1 MNRTMTAALCGIVLT
16 AVSGSAMAQ
25 RDRLSAQDRLFMRKV
40 SEGNVAEIKT
50 ARLALNRT
58 RSSDVKMVANMI
70 IKGHTQS
77 QNELAY
83 LAKTKQVSIP
93 KTPNA
98 MHRREY
104 AMLSR
109 RSGAAFDKAYL
120 KGQVRDH
127 YATVQL
133 FNRETTIGQ
142 DSSVRG
148 FANKYLP
155 DVQAHTVMIDK
166 SASSRG
172 VYTPSKFASK
182 MPANHNN
189 M

>member
-16 AVSGSAMAQ
+16 ATAGSAMAQ
-25 RDRLSAQDRLFMRKV
+25 KDKLTAQDRMFMQKV

-58 RSSDVKMVANMI
+58 RSNDVKMVANMI
-70 IKGHTQS
+70 IKGHTQA

-83 LAKTKQVSIP
+83 LAKTKMIMVP
-93 KTPNA
+93 KAPNQ
-98 MHRREY
+98 MHRSEY
-104 AMLSR
+104 AKLSR
-109 RSGAAFDKAYL
+109 LSGASFDKAYL

-142 DSSVRG
+142 DSVVRG
-148 FANKYLP
+148 FANKYFP
-155 DVQAHTVMIDK
+155 DIQAHTVMIDK
-166 SASSRG
+166 AASARG
-172 VYTPSKFASK
+172 VYTPSKFATRAP
-182 MPANHNN
+182 MHHN